1 MKKRRSRALKVTST
15 VMLACAMVIAFA
27 GCATRHYSI
36 NIDNVPNVSR
46 VYIRNA
52 GTTSWGASMSRLQ
65 YIDISGFSNRVDIR
79 VVDTNGAVFSRYD
92 VPFDAAS
99 FEVTRRD
106 SEPNLLVI
114 SLLGIAIGI
123 PFLVLTN

>member
-1 MKKRRSRALKVTST
+1 MKKLTST
-15 VMLACAMVIAFA
+15 MMLVCVITTAFT
-27 GCATRHYSI
+27 GCATRFYG
-36 NIDNVPNVSR
+36 IDVSNVPNVSR